1 MEIVGLKE
9 RGVNLRA
16 LDGVRVWRVWGQSES
31 VGCGENVESMVG
43 INLRAWD
50 VVRVW
55 RVWGQSECV
64 RGAWDGVGIVGV

>member
-1 MEIVGLKE
+1 MGCGESMERG
-9 RGVNLRA
+9 GVNL
-16 LDGVRVWRVWGQSES
+16 S
-31 VGCGENVESMVG
+31 
-43 INLRAWD
+43 AWD